1 MPENRETGEKWSF
14 ARSAQRLLLLT
25 LTCRSAII
33 LTNRVTQTIMI
44 DSLSNGVH
52 KSTHRST
59 VDPSWPNPCRQ
70 RSDLDGRVTSQLL
83 RPDVLITN
91 GYEITPARTPR
102 VNRKLSNVSHSRIM
116 QPQYLPKVNQIRPST
131 SQDAPPFATTTSACM
146 HTNFVYCK
154 CI

>member
-83 RPDVLITN
+83 RPDILITN
-91 GYEITPARTPR
+91 CYEITSARTPR
-102 VNRKLSNVSHSRIM
+102 VNRKLEPTSHIQELCSHSICSKWTKSDHQHHRM
-116 QPQYLPKVNQIRPST
+116 LLHLQQQHLHAYQL
-131 SQDAPPFATTTSACM
+131 CLL
-146 HTNFVYCK
+146 
-154 CI
+154 